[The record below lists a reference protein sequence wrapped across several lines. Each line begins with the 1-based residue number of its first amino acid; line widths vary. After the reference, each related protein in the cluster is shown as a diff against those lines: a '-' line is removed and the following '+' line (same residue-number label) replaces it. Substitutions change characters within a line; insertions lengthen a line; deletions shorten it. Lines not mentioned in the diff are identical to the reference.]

1 MLTGLENCGISSK
14 SDELCLAFEI
24 SGMFYNLF
32 TNLKQ
37 AKRTSISE
45 KIFVVCRS
53 LEVHFPRVQSDIA

>member
-1 MLTGLENCGISSK
+1 MLTGLEICGISTK

-24 SGMFYNLF
+24 SGMFYDLF

-45 KIFVVCRS
+45 KIFGVCRF
-53 LEVHFPRVQSDIA
+53 LQVHFPWVQSDIA